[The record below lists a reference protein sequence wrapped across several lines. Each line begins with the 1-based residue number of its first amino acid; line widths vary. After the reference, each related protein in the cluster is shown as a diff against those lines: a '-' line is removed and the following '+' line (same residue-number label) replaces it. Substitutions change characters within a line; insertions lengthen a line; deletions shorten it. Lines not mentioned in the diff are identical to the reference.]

1 MHKKL
6 ALKAYENGESLNA
19 TVEKAIQE
27 YLTEYSETNSQLQK
41 TIKILSNMLETK
53 GMYNSEKTLP
63 IETESK
69 IIPFNKATNVNMQ
82 YKQEE
87 KVK

>member
-1 MHKKL
+1 
-6 ALKAYENGESLNA
+6 
-19 TVEKAIQE
+19 
-27 YLTEYSETNSQLQK
+27 
-41 TIKILSNMLETK
+41 MLETK

-82 YKQEE
+82 YKQE
-87 KVK
+87 